1 LRFLRGNDLYNVFLQ
16 VRHLTKNQMVMFL
29 QRDSDGPA
37 GAVLKYPFVTKMEN
51 GTFAAH
57 YKKGFRWGIGGY
69 W

>member
-1 LRFLRGNDLYNVFLQ
+1 
-16 VRHLTKNQMVMFL
+16 MVMFL

-57 YKKGFRWGIGGY
+57 YQNGFRWGIGGY